1 MKDKLSFTNK
11 INKYLIISLLVIGCG
26 LWYSTYRQPNK
37 IQFVQN
43 PEKYY
48 NTVDI
53 AEKFETAMYL
63 ENLVNINTATKEEL
77 MTVTGIGEITADRI
91 IEYRTENGN
100 FADTAELMNVH
111 GIGEKTYEKFKD
123 RVTVSLNFN

>member
-1 MKDKLSFTNK
+1 MKDKFSFTNK
-11 INKYLIISLLVIGCG
+11 INKYLIISVLVIACG
-26 LWYSTYRQPNK
+26 LWYSTYRKPNK

-43 PEKYY
+43 SEKYY
-48 NTVDI
+48 NTVEI
-53 AEKFETAMYL
+53 AENFETAMYL

-77 MTVTGIGEITADRI
+77 MSISGIGEVTADKI
-91 IEYRTENGN
+91 ITYRTENGD
-100 FADTAELMNVH
+100 FTDIAQLMNVE

>member
-1 MKDKLSFTNK
+1 MKDRLSFTNK

-26 LWYSTYRQPNK
+26 LWYSTYRQPSK

-43 PEKYY
+43 SEKYY

-77 MTVTGIGEITADRI
+77 MTLNGIGEITADKI
-91 IEYRTENGN
+91 IEYRTLNGD
-100 FADTAELMNVH
+100 FADTAELMNVY

-123 RVTVSLNFN
+123 KVTVSLNLK

>member
-1 MKDKLSFTNK
+1 MKDRLSFTNK
-11 INKYLIISLLVIGCG
+11 IYKYLIISLLVIGCG
-26 LWYSTYRQPNK
+26 LWYSTYRPPNK
-37 IQFVQN
+37 IQFVRN
-43 PEKYY
+43 SKKYY

-77 MTVTGIGEITADRI
+77 MTLNGIGEITADKI
-91 IEYRTENGN
+91 IEYRTLNGD
-100 FADTAELMNVH
+100 FADAAELMNVY

-123 RVTVSLNFN
+123 KVTVSLNLK